1 MIKPPATLL
10 LLAALSVSAC
20 GAFNIGRELPVV
32 DNQRV
37 HSGAEALHF
46 DSASSLLASGGWDG
60 EVAVW
65 RVGEAKPLLRFEAHE
80 SHVQGITFAKRWLL
94 TAGSDGLLKVWD
106 PSGAPIAEQDTGT
119 PIDKM
124 IANGD
129 RVVTAHRDGTLRFW
143 RLPHLEPE
151 GEILLHD
158 GSVASLSGHAP
169 SGRIASGGYDGR
181 VFLLNKVGPPQEL
194 DAPPTDARSLAFA
207 PDGERLYGGG
217 WFRLFSWDLANG
229 SLEVMN
235 TDHWGVISSIQ
246 FVPGE
251 NAIASISRVNER
263 AILFLDPESG
273 KTLRNLRR
281 HPVCGTMLA
290 LSPDGRYLANT
301 GDDGAIRIF
310 DLENPRLR

>member
-1 MIKPPATLL
+1 MTKPRPTLL
-10 LLAALSVSAC
+10 LLTALSVSAC
-20 GAFNIGRELPVV
+20 GALNPGRELPAVEY
-32 DNQRV
+32 QRA

-46 DSASSLLASGGWDG
+46 DSASSLLASGGWGGD
-60 EVAVW
+60 VAVW
-65 RVGEAKPLLRFEAHE
+65 RLGEAKPLLRFEAHE
-80 SHVQGITFAKRWLL
+80 SHVQGIAFAKRWLL
-94 TAGSDGLLKVWD
+94 TAGSDGLLKAWD
-106 PSGAPIAEQDTGT
+106 RSGIQTAEHDTGT

-124 IANGD
+124 IANDD
-129 RVVTAHRDGTLRFW
+129 RVVTAHHDGALRFW

-158 GSVASLSGHAP
+158 GPVAALSGHAL
-169 SGRIASGGYDGR
+169 SGRIASSGYDGR
-181 VFLLNKVGPPQEL
+181 VFLLSKVGPPQEL
-194 DAPPTDARSLAFA
+194 DPPPTDARSLAFA

-217 WFRLFSWDLANG
+217 WFRLFRWDLANG

-246 FVPGE
+246 FAPGE
-251 NAIASISRVNER
+251 NAIASISRVNDS
-263 AILFLDPESG
+263 AILFLNPESG
-273 KTLRNLRR
+273 ETLRDLRR
-281 HPVCGTMLA
+281 HPVCGTTLA